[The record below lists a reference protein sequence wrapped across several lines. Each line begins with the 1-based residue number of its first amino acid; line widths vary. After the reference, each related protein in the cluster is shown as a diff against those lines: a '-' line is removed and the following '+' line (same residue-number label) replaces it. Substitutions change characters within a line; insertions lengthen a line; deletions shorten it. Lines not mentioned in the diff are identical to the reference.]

1 MTIWEKA
8 VVNIQK
14 GTQKV
19 AAGAAM
25 FSERVKAEVII
36 VRLKIRMD
44 EVRDRINE
52 LYLVIGRTVVDLAK
66 KNDMPAETEQLLK
79 HDDIVSAMNEIASR
93 ERELEDLRSEIGQV
107 RDAAKPQTKQAEDT
121 TV

>member
-1 MTIWEKA
+1 
-8 VVNIQK
+8 
-14 GTQKV
+14 
-19 AAGAAM
+19 

>member
-66 KNDMPAETEQLLK
+66 KNDMP
-79 HDDIVSAMNEIASR
+79 
-93 ERELEDLRSEIGQV
+93 
-107 RDAAKPQTKQAEDT
+107 
-121 TV
+121 